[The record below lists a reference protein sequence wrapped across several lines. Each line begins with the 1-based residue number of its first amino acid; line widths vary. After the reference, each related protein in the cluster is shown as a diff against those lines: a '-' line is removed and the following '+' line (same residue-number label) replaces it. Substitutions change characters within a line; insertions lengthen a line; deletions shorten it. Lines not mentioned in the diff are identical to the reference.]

1 MGSLCA
7 LGCRVI
13 YNYKAGVS
21 GRSLREVFKGG
32 FYGYRAGP
40 PLLLLVTAYVPIR
53 RTVDEGPAGLKF
65 TLHGGPVG
73 GDGAQGEKT
82 GLPGS
87 APTQCPEVQVVY
99 LAQGLP
105 RTVCT
110 KTAWAGGAW
119 QGSSSGASVPGARSE
134 TSCDFGLTLMWDI
147 LELLLHFDRDK
158 KGNLSLIL
166 PSLPHFTL

>member
-13 YNYKAGVS
+13 YNHKAGVS

-87 APTQCPEVQVVY
+87 ASH
-99 LAQGLP
+99 
-105 RTVCT
+105 TVS
-110 KTAWAGGAW
+110 GGA
-119 QGSSSGASVPGARSE
+119 GSVPGPGPPEDSLHEDRMGWRCMAGVVIRCLRPRS
-134 TSCDFGLTLMWDI
+134 
-147 LELLLHFDRDK
+147 
-158 KGNLSLIL
+158 
-166 PSLPHFTL
+166 